1 MKFEELNLAPEI
13 IEAISYMGY
22 EKASPIQEKAIPTAI
37 SGKDLIAVA
46 QTGTGKTAAFTLPI
60 LHNIITNKIKGT
72 STLIITPT
80 RELAMQI
87 DRQIQGFAYFLGINS
102 IAIYGGGDAKEWD
115 QQKAALRDG
124 CEVIVATPGKLLSHL
139 NMSYANT
146 DKICHLILDEADR
159 MLDMGFVDD
168 INKIISKLPKKRQT
182 LMFSATMPPKIESL
196 ARKILVDPAIITI
209 AISKPSEKIVQ
220 EACLVY
226 DGQKIDFI
234 NHLVNGEEN
243 YKSIIVFSSTKRKV
257 NDIVRGLR
265 NKKYVVEA
273 MSSDLEQYQREE
285 IIRDFTA
292 KKIRIVVATDVMSRG
307 VDIKDIDLVINFD
320 VPSNEEEY
328 VHRIGRTARAGS
340 DGRAVTLVNEADMYN
355 FNNIEKLIEKK
366 VPKINMPASFGAGP
380 EWSLKGGKPKYGG
393 NSKPKMN
400 SKPQSRANS
409 SNAKPVSKPKP
420 KQVSKG
426 GYLQRYK
433 DGLKKKAEEAG
444 SKPGNTEEPKD

>member
-1 MKFEELNLAPEI
+1 MKFEDLNLAPEI
-13 IEAISYMGY
+13 LEAISYMGY
-22 EKASPIQEKAIPTAI
+22 EKASPIQEKAIPAAI
-37 SGKDLIAVA
+37 NGKDLIAVA

-60 LHNIITNKIKGT
+60 LHNIISNKIKGT

-124 CEVIVATPGKLLSHL
+124 VEVIVATPGKLLSHL
-139 NMSYANT
+139 NMSYAKT

-168 INKIISKLPKKRQT
+168 INTIISKLPKKRQT
-182 LMFSATMPPKIESL
+182 LMFSATMPPKIETL
-196 ARKILVDPAIITI
+196 ARNILVEPEHVTI
-209 AISKPSEKIVQ
+209 AISKPSEKIIQ
-220 EACLVY
+220 EACLIY
-226 DGQKIDFI
+226 DTQKIGFI
-234 NHLVNGEEN
+234 NQFVNGPEN

-265 NKKYVVEA
+265 NKNYVVAA
-273 MSSDLEQYQREE
+273 MSSDLEQSKREE

-292 KKIRIVVATDVMSRG
+292 KKIRIVVATDVISRG

-320 VPSNEEEY
+320 VPGNAEEY

-340 DGRAVTLVNEADMYN
+340 NGRAVTLINEADMEN
-355 FNNIEKLIEKK
+355 FASIEKLIVKD
-366 VPKINMPASFGAGP
+366 VPKIAMPDDFGSGP
-380 EWSLKGGKPKYGG
+380 EWRIGKGKNKGKFS
-393 NSKPKMN
+393 SKSNHKSN
-400 SKPQSRANS
+400 KVKSKSKKKQKPQ
-409 SNAKPVSKPKP
+409 
-420 KQVSKG
+420 SKG

-433 DGLKKKAEEAG
+433 DSLKKKEA
-444 SKPGNTEEPKD
+444 